1 MGTTSLA
8 SMANGKSGGVTIS
21 GADRFLIDI
30 CLAFAHGNSI
40 ASGKCVS
47 FGMV

>member
-8 SMANGKSGGVTIS
+8 SIAKGKSGGVRIS
-21 GADRFLIDI
+21 GEDRFLIEA

-40 ASGKCVS
+40 ASGK
-47 FGMV
+47 